1 MHGYGTV
8 GPSSW
13 HAWSAIVYDDSPSL
27 SGHTGPGCFFG
38 CFERKESMAASG
50 KLATLLQQYG
60 KVGIGVHVLTS
71 TAYFGCLF
79 VGVRNGVDVPAVLS
93 SLGFE
98 SLSARAESAEGWSD
112 LAFAYAGSFS
122 PFPSLVCRL
131 RRAARPSNPHAFGR
145 PADVRAS
152 NCRYKVITPIRWP
165 TTIFLT
171 PVVAR
176 LLNVQPR
183 LADSDSAR

>member
-1 MHGYGTV
+1 
-8 GPSSW
+8 
-13 HAWSAIVYDDSPSL
+13 
-27 SGHTGPGCFFG
+27 
-38 CFERKESMAASG
+38 MAASG

-131 RRAARPSNPHAFGR
+131 RRAARPSNP
-145 PADVRAS
+145 
-152 NCRYKVITPIRWP
+152 
-165 TTIFLT
+165 LT
-171 PVVAR
+171 LSVAR
-176 LLNVQPR
+176 RMSVRQTAGTRSSRQSDGPR
-183 LADSDSAR
+183 QSS

>member
-1 MHGYGTV
+1 
-8 GPSSW
+8 
-13 HAWSAIVYDDSPSL
+13 
-27 SGHTGPGCFFG
+27 
-38 CFERKESMAASG
+38 MAASG

>member
-1 MHGYGTV
+1 
-8 GPSSW
+8 
-13 HAWSAIVYDDSPSL
+13 
-27 SGHTGPGCFFG
+27 
-38 CFERKESMAASG
+38 MAAGG
-50 KLATLLQQYG
+50 KFATLLKQYG